1 MAGKFVIRE
10 TNAGVHFDLKAGNGE
25 VILNSKVY
33 NTLAACKKGI
43 ESVKTNAPDAPV
55 EDQTIEGFASE
66 KNPKFELYLDK
77 TGEYRFRLKAED
89 GQVIGNSERYK
100 SKAGGQ
106 NGIESI
112 KKNSAE
118 ATVAEEKD

>member
-33 NTLAACKKGI
+33 KTLMACKKGI
-43 ESVKTNAPDAPV
+43 ESVKKNAPNAAV
-55 EDQTIEGFASE
+55 EDQTIEGFVSE
-66 KNPKFELYLDK
+66 KNPKFEIYLD
-77 TGEYRFRLKAED
+77 TGEYRFRLKSDD
-89 GQVIGNSERYK
+89 GQVLGTSERYK
-100 SKAGGQ
+100 SKAGSQ

-112 KKNSAE
+112 KRNSAD
-118 ATVAEEKD
+118 AAVEEKV

>member
-33 NTLAACKKGI
+33 KNLMACKKGI
-43 ESVKTNAPDAPV
+43 ESVKRNAPNAPV
-55 EDQTIEGFASE
+55 EDQTIAGFVSE
-66 KNPKFELYLDK
+66 KNPKFEIYLDK
-77 TGEYRFRLKAED
+77 TGEYRFILKADD
-89 GQVIGNSERYK
+89 GHVIGTSERYK

-112 KKNSAE
+112 KRNSVE
-118 ATVAEEKD
+118 ATVEEKD